1 MKKIMFG
8 ILVILILLCFTPI
21 PAATATETSEV
32 SLSSDELQILINDC
46 ENRKVEIEGAIEK
59 VSALGG
65 FNFIYLQSL
74 NNDWIEVDKQEKIY
88 KEQYSIAKEQEEKA
102 RWAVKF
108 EEYYTATYV
117 WTYLKGCGYTDIMCA
132 GIMGNFMAETGGQT
146 LNLKWDDNSNGY
158 YGMAQWNK
166 NHVRVWNT
174 SLHEQCEYLVRTI
187 EAEFNVYGYAYKK
200 GFKYNDFCNLDNPAD
215 SALAFAKS
223 YERCSSV
230 SYKQRMKNAQKA
242 YDYFVN

>member
-32 SLSSDELQILINDC
+32 SLSSDELQILINECID
-46 ENRKVEIEGAIEK
+46 RKIEIENHIEK
-59 VSALGG
+59 ISAIPGVSHIQLALLNSKWME
-65 FNFIYLQSL
+65 FNDMQ
-74 NNDWIEVDKQEKIY
+74 IEY
-88 KEQYSIAKEQEEKA
+88 EEKLKEIKEKEEQA
-102 RWAVKF
+102 RWARKF
-108 EEYYTATYV
+108 EEHYNATYV
-117 WTYLKGCGYTDIMCA
+117 WTYLKGCGYSDVMCA

-146 LNLKWDDNSNGY
+146 LDIKWDDKTGGY

-166 NHVRVWNT
+166 NHIRVWNT
-174 SLHEQCEYLVRTI
+174 SLHEQCEYLIRTI
-187 EAEFNVYGYAYKK
+187 EAEFIVYGYKYQQ
-200 GFKYNDFCNLDNPAD
+200 GFNYISFCNLDSPAD
-215 SALAFAKS
+215 AALAFAKC
-223 YERCSSV
+223 YERCSSA